1 MCQNKIITLLRK
13 EGVNIWNIA
22 NIVKVDNKNEYGAS
36 LELFDNTIRAG
47 LFTSINPFGITI
59 LFGIWSMNIVL
70 QIGIGKGE

>member
-1 MCQNKIITLLRK
+1 MIRINNK
-13 EGVNIWNIA
+13 
-22 NIVKVDNKNEYGAS
+22 DEYGAS
-36 LELFDNTIRAG
+36 FELFNDTIRLG